1 MMQKFK
7 KVVPLIIV
15 ATSVLLT
22 PITTAR
28 AESLCGDVNKDGV
41 VDSSDASIVLD
52 MYAKSST
59 GSAYLD
65 EEKLK
70 AADVNGDGAVDSSDA
85 SRILELYAINSTGG
99 EITEVPTIT
108 ATLKTKET
116 DEKEE
121 TEETFDITISLD
133 KEIVLYQNKRKA
145 VKYTMEVKNIGGK
158 PGYVRQ
164 LAEKIPQGLT
174 FEKKE
179 NVKYGWIIEPD
190 GSITT
195 EYLKDNLL
203 QPGETAEVEVIF
215 NYS

>member
-1 MMQKFK
+1 MMLKFKK
-7 KVVPLIIV
+7 KVVPIIV
-15 ATSVLLT
+15 VTGVLLT

-28 AESLCGDVNKDGV
+28 AGLCGDVNEDGA

-59 GSAYLD
+59 GSVYPD
-65 EEKLK
+65 EVVK

-133 KEIVLYQNKRKA
+133 KEIVLYQNKTKA

-164 LAEKIPQGLT
+164 LAEKIPPGLT
-174 FEKKE
+174 FEKEE

-195 EYLKDNLL
+195 EYLKETLL
-203 QPGETAEVEVIF
+203 HPGDVAVVEIVF
-215 NYS
+215 SYG

>member
-1 MMQKFK
+1 MMLEIK
-7 KVVPLIIV
+7 KMVVSIGV

-28 AESLCGDVNKDGV
+28 AGLCGDVNEDGA

-59 GSAYLD
+59 GSVYPD
-65 EEKLK
+65 EVDFK

-121 TEETFDITISLD
+121 TEEIFDITISLD
-133 KEIVLYQNKRKA
+133 KEIVLYQNKTKA
-145 VKYTMEVKNIGGK
+145 VKYTMQIKNIGGK
-158 PGYVRQ
+158 PGYVKQ
-164 LAEKIPQGLT
+164 IEEKIPQGLT
-174 FEKKE
+174 FVEE
-179 NVKYGWIIEPD
+179 NKYGWILQPD
-190 GSITT
+190 GTVIT
-195 EYLKDNLL
+195 EYLKDKLL